1 MICAGREV
9 VPSYLEAVADLP
21 PFASGRS
28 EAADVVRKTASEVR
42 AAARGMRG
50 WVAQIPRLDLP
61 GRCVSIVTA
70 FHNLPDPHLEEER
83 AFYEDFQERG
93 TVRNKRLVLF
103 VATQVW
109 QTETDDGAPR
119 LIGANLEVVSEFDP
133 RNPNELRNMLRSHAA
148 AEKILCDPSRLG
160 RQDLWGGSQRT
171 GILWVDRSY
180 GLLEPMDFAA
190 SYDSDALTPELPADI
205 TAALKAFAVRY

>member
-1 MICAGREV
+1 M
-9 VPSYLEAVADLP
+9 PSYLNAVADLP
-21 PFASGRS
+21 PFGSGRS
-28 EAADVVRKTASEVR
+28 EAADVVRKTVTEIR

-50 WVAQIPRLDLP
+50 WVAQIPRTDLP

-83 AFYEDFQERG
+83 SVYENFEQHGRVG
-93 TVRNKRLVLF
+93 RKRLVLL

-109 QTETDDGAPR
+109 QTETDDGAPK

-133 RNPNELRNMLRSHAA
+133 RKPNELRNLLRSQAA

-160 RQDLWGGSQRT
+160 RQDLWGGSKRT
-171 GILWVDRSY
+171 GIFWVDRSY
-180 GLLEPMDFAA
+180 GLLEPMDYAA
-190 SYDSDALTPELPADI
+190 SYDNDALTPDLPADI
-205 TAALKAFAVRY
+205 TAALKAFVVRY